1 MLCILHV
8 CIVCMLYTLQFTTT
22 NNHEVDEQCLA
33 YPLYND
39 KDIVRVKVESTIEQ
53 ANKKAHFEPRS
64 DKCYSVHLQCIITD
78 MGYMDCLAGI

>member
-1 MLCILHV
+1 
-8 CIVCMLYTLQFTTT
+8 MLYTLQFTTT

-64 DKCYSVHLQCIITD
+64 ATCCCSVLIQYVITD